1 MPPGC
6 PGGRGCLS
14 PVPLLSL
21 MGGVGGGGHAV
32 GFWGGAPWLW
42 PAWPV
47 PLLECGG
54 VWVVVGGLVVICIVD
69 ASIFV
74 LCVVIVVVFVWVVL
88 CVCFFGRSVD
98 ALASGADEGRGGLR

>member
-1 MPPGC
+1 MS
-6 PGGRGCLS
+6 GR
-14 PVPLLSL
+14 PQP
-21 MGGVGGGGHAV
+21 VGGWGCAGGGMGNTSMVDGVACGFVRLCWLWVPACACVCGWGHAV

-69 ASIFV
+69 ASI
-74 LCVVIVVVFVWVVL
+74 I
-88 CVCFFGRSVD
+88 
-98 ALASGADEGRGGLR
+98 

>member
-1 MPPGC
+1 MGV
-6 PGGRGCLS
+6 GV
-14 PVPLLSL
+14 VPEVVRRTHPWL
-21 MGGVGGGGHAV
+21 MGSRVVLCGCVGFGVPVCARVCGWGHAV

-69 ASIFV
+69 ASIIV
-74 LCVVIVVVFVWVVL
+74 CVHARHAW
-88 CVCFFGRSVD
+88 
-98 ALASGADEGRGGLR
+98 

>member
-1 MPPGC
+1 MVDGVARVVLCGC
-6 PGGRGCLS
+6 VGFGVSACACVRGW
-14 PVPLLSL
+14 
-21 MGGVGGGGHAV
+21 GHAV

-69 ASIFV
+69 ASI
-74 LCVVIVVVFVWVVL
+74 I
-88 CVCFFGRSVD
+88 
-98 ALASGADEGRGGLR
+98 

>member
-1 MPPGC
+1 MGVAC
-6 PGGRGCLS
+6 CRVLGRCALVVACVACAS
-14 PVPLLSL
+14 
-21 MGGVGGGGHAV
+21 
-32 GFWGGAPWLW
+32 
-42 PAWPV
+42 
-47 PLLECGG
+47 LECGG

-74 LCVVIVVVFVWVVL
+74 LCVVIVVVFGWVVL

>member
-1 MPPGC
+1 M
-6 PGGRGCLS
+6 RLDH
-14 PVPLLSL
+14 LLSKGFIITAGA
-21 MGGVGGGGHAV
+21 GGAGSPPWGGARGPPPSSSLVFPPRAGPVGVSAWRGVWGAWHAV

-69 ASIFV
+69 ASI
-74 LCVVIVVVFVWVVL
+74 I
-88 CVCFFGRSVD
+88 
-98 ALASGADEGRGGLR
+98 

>member
-1 MPPGC
+1 MS
-6 PGGRGCLS
+6 GRPQ
-14 PVPLLSL
+14 PV
-21 MGGVGGGGHAV
+21 GVGVVSGWCEEHILGCVGFGVSACACVCGWGHAV

-69 ASIFV
+69 ASI
-74 LCVVIVVVFVWVVL
+74 I
-88 CVCFFGRSVD
+88 
-98 ALASGADEGRGGLR
+98 